1 MCGDAING
9 RLSEARLTGHRDTAD
24 GDGAG
29 LWDLIEF
36 LCGLATGHWHWPQLG
51 PADGW
56 AEIRRDN
63 GGEERAELEHIEPQ
77 RYPVSSTRTQ
87 QLQDEGRKKT
97 EGPITMPSTQAPRQT
112 GDSGYLSPASHQC
125 NEMILISTILQPSG
139 QTLSELI

>member
-63 GGEERAELEHIEPQ
+63 GGEERRGLSWSTLNHSDIQ
-77 RYPVSSTRTQ
+77 YPALGHNNYRMK
-87 QLQDEGRKKT
+87 EGRRLRD
-97 EGPITMPSTQAPRQT
+97 PQQCQAPRHPCTQAPRHPGRLVIAIT
-112 GDSGYLSPASHQC
+112 YLLLPTNA
-125 NEMILISTILQPSG
+125 MK
-139 QTLSELI
+139 

>member
-36 LCGLATGHWHWPQLG
+36 LCGLATGTGHSSGLLMAGQRLG
-51 PADGW
+51 GTMQW
-56 AEIRRDN
+56 RR
-63 GGEERAELEHIEPQ
+63 GEERAELEHIEPHQ
-77 RYPVSSTRTQ
+77 YPVSSARTQ

-97 EGPITMPSTQAPRQT
+97 EGSTTMPSTRHPGRLVIAIT
-112 GDSGYLSPASHQC
+112 YLLLPTNA
-125 NEMILISTILQPSG
+125 MK
-139 QTLSELI
+139 